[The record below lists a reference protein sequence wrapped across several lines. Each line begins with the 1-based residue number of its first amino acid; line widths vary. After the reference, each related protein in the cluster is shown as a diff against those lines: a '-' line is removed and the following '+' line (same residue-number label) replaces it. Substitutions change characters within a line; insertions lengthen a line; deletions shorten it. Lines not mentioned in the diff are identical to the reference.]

1 MGESTEKAVRTLLGG
16 ESLGGHTG
24 SAEVLAQFICNRE
37 KERKRF
43 LFPKGNLARSSLVS
57 ILARDSHEVEEVVV
71 YETVPNRGLGAALEA
86 LEVMPDYIVVFSPSG
101 AAASLPVL
109 QLKHPDSLHQA
120 RIIAIGPTTQA
131 EIERLGFRV
140 DGVCGR
146 PSAETLGALLTDDYK
161 L

>member
-71 YETVPNRGLGAALEA
+71 WDEKSSGWMGGGL
-86 LEVMPDYIVVFSPSG
+86 F
-101 AAASLPVL
+101 
-109 QLKHPDSLHQA
+109 
-120 RIIAIGPTTQA
+120 
-131 EIERLGFRV
+131 
-140 DGVCGR
+140 
-146 PSAETLGALLTDDYK
+146 
-161 L
+161 